1 MTTRAKRVVNLIK
14 FVCLFLAENYFLFQ
28 FSWPHTLLVDSLS
41 INEHQQ
47 FATSLEDQFVLLLF
61 YPFSTT
67 LPLPLP
73 ISLPSLVWQRLQLL
87 STSIKKQSNLL
98 SNRTNLLWS
107 VSTAERRD
115 STIIS
120 IPKER
125 LL

>member
-1 MTTRAKRVVNLIK
+1 
-14 FVCLFLAENYFLFQ
+14 
-28 FSWPHTLLVDSLS
+28 VDSLS

-120 IPKER
+120 IPKEQER